1 MHRFRDLKVYQKA
14 ISLTKEIRR
23 LTKTFPKEEMFS
35 LTSQMNRAGDSIAL
49 NIAEGAGNYSRK
61 EFSKFLGYSIR
72 SGYECICCLDIA
84 LENTFIVP
92 PERDRL
98 FKKID
103 EVVAMLV
110 GLRKSLTK

>member
-1 MHRFRDLKVYQKA
+1 MHRFRELKVYQKA
-14 ISLTKEIRR
+14 ISLTKEIRQ

-35 LTSQMNRAGDSIAL
+35 LTSQMNRAGNSIAL

-72 SGYECICCLDIA
+72 SGYECTCCLDIA